1 MPLVVFVL
9 VGANF
14 LQFLT
19 SYGDTLARKI
29 NVRNN
34 ATLAVSDIVRRYTP
48 EDSAILV
55 FGLRSHGSAYPVAS
69 WSSEIAYYSQRKSF
83 TVEKWF
89 EKRVG
94 EDPASYLGRKSLG
107 SMVFCDG
114 LTQMHVNLIARYTVG
129 DKSGLFKIKGCYIWL
144 PDTTEIVL
152 PSGKA
157 IVSRSTT
164 LR

>member
-1 MPLVVFVL
+1 MVPLVVFVL

-55 FGLRSHGSAYPVAS
+55 FGLRSQGSAYPVAS
-69 WSSEIAYYSQRKSF
+69 WSSEIAYYSQKKVIYSREVVRESGGGGPGVISWTKVLRVDGILWSLDANARKSYNK
-83 TVEKWF
+83 VRCW
-89 EKRVG
+89 
-94 EDPASYLGRKSLG
+94 
-107 SMVFCDG
+107 
-114 LTQMHVNLIARYTVG
+114 
-129 DKSGLFKIKGCYIWL
+129 
-144 PDTTEIVL
+144 
-152 PSGKA
+152 
-157 IVSRSTT
+157 
-164 LR
+164 